1 MRISAKS
8 LVVLIGCLVLFG
20 AVAAGQSGRKQKKA
34 DPQPVVQGVN
44 NPDSRTVPEPE
55 VVAEKPKE
63 AEKDKG
69 KAIMV
74 STALTDI
81 EIPGFYADVARE
93 GCLNELKRELKAIQ
107 LSSER
112 NQHRSDAMKA
122 AKESD
127 NTYVV
132 WIELVFD
139 RMGMGS
145 MNGLD
150 MRFTIF
156 EPKTGKSVGF
166 GTGYPRSPGGLG
178 APPVGASRDQV
189 YVDWAGRDIA
199 QQVIKRLGLRS
210 GF

>member
-1 MRISAKS
+1 MRLNPKS
-8 LVVLIGCLVLFG
+8 LFVMLGCLLLLG

-44 NPDSRTVPEPE
+44 NPETRTVPEPE

-63 AEKDKG
+63 VEKDKG

-74 STALTDI
+74 STALTDMQ
-81 EIPGFYADVARE
+81 IPMFYADVARD
-93 GCLNELKRELKAIQ
+93 GCLSELKRELKAIQ

-132 WIELVFD
+132 WIELLYD

-156 EPKTGKSVGF
+156 EPKTGKQVAF
-166 GTGYPRSPGGLG
+166 GTGYPRSPGGIG
-178 APPVGASRDQV
+178 APPVGGSRDQV
-189 YVDWAGRDIA
+189 AIDWAGRDIA

>member
-1 MRISAKS
+1 MRLNPKS
-8 LVVLIGCLVLFG
+8 LFVMLGCLLLLG

-44 NPDSRTVPEPE
+44 NPETRTVPVPE

-63 AEKDKG
+63 VEKDKG

-74 STALTDI
+74 STALTDMQ
-81 EIPGFYADVARE
+81 IPMFYADVARD
-93 GCLNELKRELKAIQ
+93 GCLSELKRELKAIQ

-132 WIELVFD
+132 WIELLYD

-156 EPKTGKSVGF
+156 EPKTGKQVAF
-166 GTGYPRSPGGLG
+166 GTGYPRSPGGIG
-178 APPVGASRDQV
+178 APPVGGSRDQV
-189 YVDWAGRDIA
+189 AIDWAGRDIA